1 MTEPAPGERDAELRA
16 IVEGVRLGLSRLRSH
31 EGRACVVVG
40 GAGDLGAAAALGLAA
55 AGAHVVVASR
65 HLDRCA
71 AVCAAGRDLPGT
83 LHPLEVD
90 VTVRARIDELMDAA
104 VARLGAVDVVVNA
117 MGTNVRRAA
126 ADVLESDWDQVMGTN
141 LKGLFF
147 SCQAAFRVMRP
158 NGSGRIVNVSS
169 AAGLAARAWP
179 TTSVY
184 GTSKGGVVHL
194 TKYLAAE
201 WAGTGI
207 TVNSL
212 APGYFLTA
220 MTRPLVSQE
229 GALERL
235 MTSVPLGRL
244 GRIEEFVG
252 PLLFLASDASS
263 FMTGHTLAVDGGRA
277 VI

>member
-1 MTEPAPGERDAELRA
+1 MSDAGPGQRDEELA
-16 IVEGVRLGLSRLRSH
+16 SIVEAAGAGLARLHAL
-31 EGRACVVVG
+31 EGRKCVVVG
-40 GAGDLGAAAALGLAA
+40 GAGDLGAAASLGLAA
-55 AGAHVVVASR
+55 AGAQVIVASR
-65 HLDRCA
+65 KLQRCA
-71 AVCAAGRDLPGT
+71 AVCAAGQSLAGR
-83 LHPLEVD
+83 LEPMRVD
-90 VTVRARIDELMDAA
+90 VTVRAEIDELMESA
-104 VARLGAVDVVVNA
+104 VARLGYLDVVVNA
-117 MGTNVRRAA
+117 MGTNVRRPAA
-126 ADVLESDWDQVMGTN
+126 EVAEGEWDQVMDTN

-147 SCQAAFRVMRP
+147 SCQAAFKAMRQR
-158 NGSGRIVNVSS
+158 GSGRIINISS

-179 TTSVY
+179 TTSTY

-201 WAGTGI
+201 WATTGI

-220 MTRPLVSQE
+220 LTRPLMSQE
-229 GALERL
+229 GALDRL
-235 MTSVPLGRL
+235 MTSVPMGRL

-263 FMTGHTLAVDGGRA
+263 FITGQTLAVDGGRV